1 MRVIA
6 PLREVVAP
14 LRRYRVELLWLA
26 FAAANYAAMI
36 AWPSWETI
44 PFHFVW
50 ISLTLLYGFRVWP
63 TRPTPT
69 GNAIQWRTAST
80 ASASTPARSSRSP
93 SRRVGELLSR

>member
-1 MRVIA
+1 MRLLA
-6 PLREVVAP
+6 AATG
-14 LRRYRVELLWLA
+14 VELLWVA

-63 TRPTPT
+63 LRATLVVL
-69 GNAIQWRTAST
+69 AA
-80 ASASTPARSSRSP
+80 
-93 SRRVGELLSR
+93 